1 MNTTFFF
8 IIFFICVIVLNLLV
22 YLKNKKD
29 KIFPHVKHH
38 SSSCEEKV
46 IKTDEEITS
55 MSIDDKSQKNKEWA
69 NKMAECRRQK
79 KIDTKKKFEDVGAH
93 IISIPN
99 KYTYN
104 IVANENISTKALFA
118 LYDGY
123 FWFCDITDDKGENFS
138 KLR

>member
-1 MNTTFFF
+1 MATNT
-8 IIFFICVIVLNLLV
+8 
-22 YLKNKKD
+22 
-29 KIFPHVKHH
+29 
-38 SSSCEEKV
+38 
-46 IKTDEEITS
+46 
-55 MSIDDKSQKNKEWA
+55 KNKEWA

-79 KIDTKKKFEDVGAH
+79 QIDTKKKFEDVGAH

-123 FWFCDITDDKGENFS
+123 FWFCDITDDKGE
-138 KLR
+138 KLLKITLKRYSCKIEFLFYNKNRGDTMYALVTGASSGIGRDIAVILLMIILRNCNQVPREF